1 MAAQFS
7 RTTRSMAR
15 DSSAVAMVTWAVAAL
30 LLVVWLAWFVF
41 GRVTVY
47 EISRSARLEV
57 QQAAHPVAVS
67 TPGKVLGSH
76 MTLGQEVH
84 AGDVLLTLDASRETL
99 RLEEEQSR
107 LAAFAP
113 RIASLNREI
122 SALKQ
127 AQAQDLQASEASVR
141 SARLRTQ
148 EATAA
153 TDYARDNERRLKDE
167 SKAGGVA
174 AVEAQRAAAETRK
187 LGAARDAMASDA
199 LRAESDARTRFSQQQ
214 AQIEALERAIVTLEG
229 EHATTRNS
237 IARLAQEQEQL
248 VLRAPVDGVL
258 GEVLSLGNGAFV
270 AAGQKIATVVPRGG
284 LMIVANFP
292 PSAVLGRIHPGQQ
305 ARMRLDGFP
314 WTAYGSLD
322 AEVSLVASE
331 IRDQT
336 VRVELRPRPASNRR
350 ILLQHGLPGVV
361 EISLEQTAPVLLL
374 LRSIG
379 QVSPDALLGAANAD
393 KPAP

>member
-15 DSSAVAMVTWAVAAL
+15 DSSAVAIAIWVVAAL
-30 LLVVWLAWFVF
+30 LLAVWLAWFVF

-47 EISRSARLEV
+47 EVSRSARLEV
-57 QQAAHPVAVS
+57 QQASHPVAVS

-84 AGDVLLTLDASRETL
+84 AGDALLTLDASRETL

-127 AQAQDLQASEASVR
+127 AQAQDLQASDANVR

-148 EATAA
+148 EASAA

-187 LGAARDAMASDA
+187 LSAAREAMASDA

-214 AQIEALERAIVTLEG
+214 AQIESLERAIVTLEG
-229 EHATTRNS
+229 ERATTRNS
-237 IARLAQEQEQL
+237 IARLAQEQEQM

-258 GEVLSLGNGAFV
+258 GEVLSLGKGAFV

-284 LMIVANFP
+284 LTIVANFP
-292 PSAVLGRIHPGQQ
+292 PSAVLGRIHSGQR

-336 VRVELRPRPASNRR
+336 VRVELRPRPASNSR

-379 QVSPDALLGAANAD
+379 QISPDTLLGADTTD
-393 KPAP
+393 KPTP

>member
-1 MAAQFS
+1 
-7 RTTRSMAR
+7 
-15 DSSAVAMVTWAVAAL
+15 
-30 LLVVWLAWFVF
+30 
-41 GRVTVY
+41 
-47 EISRSARLEV
+47 
-57 QQAAHPVAVS
+57 
-67 TPGKVLGSH
+67 
-76 MTLGQEVH
+76 
-84 AGDVLLTLDASRETL
+84 
-99 RLEEEQSR
+99 

-122 SALKQ
+122 AALKQ
-127 AQAQDLQASEASVR
+127 AQTQDLQAAEATVR
-141 SARLRTQ
+141 SARFRAQ

-153 TDYARDNERRLKDE
+153 TDYARDNERRLKEE

-174 AVEAQRAAAETRK
+174 AVEALRAAAETRK
-187 LGAARDAMASDA
+187 FSAARDALASDA

-237 IARLAQEQEQL
+237 IARLAQEQAQL

-270 AAGQKIATVVPRGG
+270 VAGQKIATVVPRGG
-284 LMIVANFP
+284 LVIVANFP
-292 PSAVLGRIHPGQQ
+292 PAAVLGRIHPGQQ

-336 VRVELRPRPASNRR
+336 VRVELRPRPAPNSRL
-350 ILLQHGLPGVV
+350 LLQHGLPGVV

-374 LRSIG
+374 LRAIG
-379 QVSPDALLGAANAD
+379 QVSPDALLGAATVD
-393 KPAP
+393 KPTP

>member
-1 MAAQFS
+1 
-7 RTTRSMAR
+7 MAR
-15 DSSAVAMVTWAVAAL
+15 DSSAVAMVIWAVAAL
-30 LLVVWLAWFVF
+30 LLAIWLAWFVF

-47 EISRSARLEV
+47 EVSRSARLEV
-57 QQAAHPVAVS
+57 QQAAHPVAAS
-67 TPGKVLGSH
+67 TPGKVLSSH

-122 SALKQ
+122 AALKQ
-127 AQAQDLQASEASVR
+127 AQTQDLQASEATVR

-174 AVEAQRAAAETRK
+174 AVEALRAAAETRK
-187 LGAARDAMASDA
+187 LNAARDALASDA

-214 AQIEALERAIVTLEG
+214 AQIEALERGIVTLEG

-248 VLRAPVDGVL
+248 VLHASVDGVL

-270 AAGQKIATVVPRGG
+270 ATGQKIATVVPRGG
-284 LMIVANFP
+284 LVIVANFP
-292 PSAVLGRIHPGQQ
+292 PAAVLGRIHPGQQ

-336 VRVELRPRPASNRR
+336 VRVELRPRPAPNSR

-374 LRSIG
+374 LRAIG
-379 QVSPDALLGAANAD
+379 QVSPDALLGAATAD
-393 KPAP
+393 KSAP

>member
-7 RTTRSMAR
+7 HTTRSMAR
-15 DSSAVAMVTWAVAAL
+15 DSSAVAMVIWAVAAL
-30 LLVVWLAWFVF
+30 LLAIWLAWFVF

-47 EISRSARLEV
+47 EVSRSARLEV
-57 QQAAHPVAVS
+57 QQAAHPVAAS
-67 TPGKVLGSH
+67 TPGKVLSSH
-76 MTLGQEVH
+76 MTMGQEVH

-122 SALKQ
+122 AALKQ
-127 AQAQDLQASEASVR
+127 AQTQDLQASEATVR

-174 AVEAQRAAAETRK
+174 AVEALRAAAETRK
-187 LGAARDAMASDA
+187 LNAARDALASDA

-214 AQIEALERAIVTLEG
+214 AQIEALERGIVTLEG

-248 VLRAPVDGVL
+248 VLHAPVDGVL

-270 AAGQKIATVVPRGG
+270 ATGQKIATVVPRGG
-284 LMIVANFP
+284 LVIVANFP
-292 PSAVLGRIHPGQQ
+292 PAAVLGRIHPGQQ

-336 VRVELRPRPASNRR
+336 VRVELRPRPAPNSR

-374 LRSIG
+374 LRAIG
-379 QVSPDALLGAANAD
+379 QVSPDALLGAATAD
-393 KPAP
+393 KSAP

>member
-1 MAAQFS
+1 
-7 RTTRSMAR
+7 
-15 DSSAVAMVTWAVAAL
+15 
-30 LLVVWLAWFVF
+30 
-41 GRVTVY
+41 
-47 EISRSARLEV
+47 
-57 QQAAHPVAVS
+57 
-67 TPGKVLGSH
+67 

>member
-1 MAAQFS
+1 VAAQFS
-7 RTTRSMAR
+7 RTTRSMDR
-15 DSSAVAMVTWAVAAL
+15 DSSAVALVAWAVAAL
-30 LLVVWLAWFVF
+30 LLALWLAWFVF

-47 EISRSARLEV
+47 EVSRSARLEV
-57 QQAAHPVAVS
+57 QQAAHPVAAS
-67 TPGKVLGSH
+67 TAAKVLSSH

-122 SALKQ
+122 AALKQ
-127 AQAQDLQASEASVR
+127 AQTQDLQAAEATVR
-141 SARLRTQ
+141 SARFRAQ

-153 TDYARDNERRLKDE
+153 TDYARDNERRLKEE

-174 AVEAQRAAAETRK
+174 AVEALRAAAETRK
-187 LGAARDAMASDA
+187 FSAARDALASDA

-237 IARLAQEQEQL
+237 IARLAQEQAQL

-270 AAGQKIATVVPRGG
+270 VAGQKIATVVPRGG
-284 LMIVANFP
+284 LVIVANFP
-292 PSAVLGRIHPGQQ
+292 PAAVLGRIHPGQQ

-336 VRVELRPRPASNRR
+336 VRVELRPRPAPNSRL
-350 ILLQHGLPGVV
+350 LLQHGLPGVV

-374 LRSIG
+374 LRAIG
-379 QVSPDALLGAANAD
+379 QVSPDALLGAATVD
-393 KPAP
+393 KPTP